1 MKIREI
7 NFLNIN
13 KWVNLGQ
20 DKVREIISESNTG
33 IEGFT
38 QYTAQR
44 EKGVKITRELLLN
57 TEF

>member
-13 KWVNLGQ
+13 KWANLGQ

-33 IEGFT
+33 IEGFAW
-38 QYTAQR
+38 YIAQR
-44 EKGVKITRELLLN
+44 KG
-57 TEF
+57 